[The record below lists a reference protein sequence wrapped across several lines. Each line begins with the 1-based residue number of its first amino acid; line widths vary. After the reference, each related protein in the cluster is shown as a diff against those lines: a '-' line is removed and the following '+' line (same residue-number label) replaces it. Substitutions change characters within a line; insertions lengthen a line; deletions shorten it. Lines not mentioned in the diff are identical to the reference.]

1 MKISVAFIVYNGSH
15 YLRTQL
21 DSILAQTY
29 KVDEIIVCDDAS
41 YDNTKEILDEYKN
54 KHPNLFFIH
63 YNNQNIGP
71 TKNIEKAIQACT
83 GELIL
88 LADQDDYWEAHK
100 VETIV
105 KWFDQNPNMHGVFT
119 NGSIMNSKDELD
131 NKYALWDIM
140 SFPYKTIKSK
150 TELNSNLKLYINIVE
165 NAVTGATL
173 AIRNNLPFLKQPFP
187 TIKHLVHD
195 RWLAINL
202 AETNSLGILE
212 DKLIRYRIHSAQ
224 AIGGM
229 TENIE
234 KYIDLNANLLEGIPN
249 TKNSIV
255 SFKDLRY
262 ILNKIETNLEIQ
274 NEISKIQTKC
284 FDNAKYI
291 AVLKNKHKIY
301 LEFGFAKWPILSG
314 LRKFKKLFIALQ
326 SQN

>member
-1 MKISVAFIVYNGSH
+1 MKISVAFIVYNGSQ

-21 DSILAQTY
+21 DSILAQTH
-29 KVDEIIVCDDAS
+29 KVDEIIICDDAS
-41 YDNTKEILDEYKN
+41 YDNTKEILEEYKN
-54 KHPNLFFIH
+54 KHPNLFFIY
-63 YNNQNIGP
+63 YNTKNIGP
-71 TKNIEKAIQACT
+71 TKNIEKAIQVCT

-105 KWFDQNPNMHGVFT
+105 KWFEQNPTMNGVFT
-119 NGSIMNSKDELD
+119 NGSLMNSKGELD

-140 SFPYKTIKSK
+140 SFPYKTVKSK
-150 TELNSNLKLYINIVE
+150 TEFNSNLKLYINTVE

-173 AIRNNLPFLKQPFP
+173 AIRNNLAFLKQPFP
-187 TIKHLVHD
+187 VIKHLVHD

-224 AIGGM
+224 AIGGV

-234 KYIDLNANLLEGIPN
+234 KYIELNDNLLEGMPN
-249 TKNSIV
+249 INNSIA

-262 ILNKIETNLEIQ
+262 NLNKIETNLQIQ
-274 NEISKIQTKC
+274 NEISKIETKG
-284 FDNAKYI
+284 FDNANYI
-291 AVLKNKHKIY
+291 AILKNKHAIY

-314 LRKFKKLFIALQ
+314 LRKFKKLFIA
-326 SQN
+326 

>member
-1 MKISVAFIVYNGSH
+1 MKISVAFIVYNGSQ

-21 DSILAQTY
+21 DSILAQTH
-29 KVDEIIVCDDAS
+29 KVDEIIICDDSS
-41 YDNTKEILDEYKN
+41 YDNTQKILEEYKN
-54 KHPNLFFIH
+54 KLPNLFFNN
-63 YNNQNIGP
+63 YNTENIGP

-88 LADQDDYWEAHK
+88 LADQDDYWEPNK
-100 VETIV
+100 VHTIV
-105 KWFDQNPNMHGVFT
+105 KWFEQNPTMNGVFT
-119 NGSIMNSKDELD
+119 NGSLMNSKGDLD

-150 TELNSNLKLYINIVE
+150 NELNSNLKLYINTVE

-187 TIKHLVHD
+187 IIKNLVHD

-212 DKLIRYRIHSAQ
+212 EKLIRYRIHSRQ

-234 KYIDLNANLLEGIPN
+234 KYIELNANLLEGTPN
-249 TKNSIV
+249 TNNSIV

-274 NEISKIQTKC
+274 NEISKIENKN
-284 FDNAKYI
+284 FDNANYI
-291 AVLKNKHKIY
+291 AILKNKHKIY
-301 LEFGFAKWPILSG
+301 LEFGFQKWPSLSY
-314 LRKFKKLFIALQ
+314 LRKFKKLLIA
-326 SQN
+326 

>member
-1 MKISVAFIVYNGSH
+1 MKISVAFIVYNGAQ

-21 DSILAQTY
+21 DSILAQTH
-29 KVDEIIVCDDAS
+29 KVEEIIVCDDAS
-41 YDNTKEILDEYKN
+41 YDNTKEILEEYKSN
-54 KHPNLFFIH
+54 HPNLFFIH

-100 VETIV
+100 VETII
-105 KWFDQNPNMHGVFT
+105 KWFEQNPTMNGVFT
-119 NGSIMNSKDELD
+119 NGAIMNSNGELD
-131 NKYALWDIM
+131 NKYSLWDAM
-140 SFPYKTIKSK
+140 SFPYKTIRSK
-150 TELNSNLKLYINIVE
+150 TELNNSLKLYINTVE

-187 TIKHLVHD
+187 IIKNLVHD

-234 KYIDLNANLLEGIPN
+234 TYIDLNTNLLEGTPN
-249 TKNSIV
+249 INNSIA
-255 SFKDLRY
+255 SYKDLRY

-274 NEISKIQTKC
+274 NEISKIETKN
-284 FDNAKYI
+284 FDNTNYI
-291 AVLKNKHKIY
+291 DILKNKHKIY
-301 LEFGFAKWPILSG
+301 LDFGFQKWPILSG
-314 LRKFKKLFIALQ
+314 LRKLKKLFTA
-326 SQN
+326 